1 MTACNSLFSAMKKFF
16 ALYMAPVGSMDE
28 MMKNATPEMKEQQNQ
43 AWKTWMDAHK
53 DAWADMGGPLGKNL
67 RVTAGGVEA
76 VRNEVGGYSIV
87 QAETQEE
94 AAKMF
99 MDNPMMAMPG
109 AYVEVLEI
117 VPMQM

>member
-1 MTACNSLFSAMKKFF
+1 MKKFL

-28 MMKNATPEMKEQQNQ
+28 MMKNTTPEMKEKQN
-43 AWKTWMDAHK
+43 AGWKTWMESKKAMI
-53 DAWADMGGPLGKNL
+53 ADMGAPVGKNM
-67 RVTAGGVEA
+67 RATAAGVSA

-99 MDNPMMAMPG
+99 VDNPMLKGMPT

-117 VPMQM
+117 MPMQM

>member
-1 MTACNSLFSAMKKFF
+1 MKKFL

-28 MMKNATPEMKEQQNQ
+28 MMKDTTPEMKEKQNM
-43 AWKTWMDAHK
+43 AWKTWMEAK
-53 DAWADMGGPLGKNL
+53 KAGIADMGAPVGKNM
-67 RVTAGGVEA
+67 RAKASGIEA

-99 MDNPMMAMPG
+99 MDNPMLMGMPA

-117 VPMQM
+117 MPMNM

>member
-1 MTACNSLFSAMKKFF
+1 MKKFL

-28 MMKNATPEMKEQQNQ
+28 MMKNMTPEMKEQQN
-43 AWKTWMDAHK
+43 ASWKTWMEAKK
-53 DAWADMGGPLGKNL
+53 DSMAEMGAPVGKNM
-67 RVTAGGVEA
+67 RARASGVEA

-94 AAKMF
+94 AAKLF
-99 MDNPMMAMPG
+99 MDNPMLMGMPS

-117 VPMQM
+117 MPMSM